1 MTTADSVAAP
11 SGSDAPPR
19 PPGATEHLS
28 AGRKR
33 RRRRDNVRG
42 WLYVAPFLIAFGL
55 FLIWPTIYG
64 LWMSF
69 TGVSL
74 ARTNDE
80 FIGLANWTEAL
91 GDPQVWSSLGN
102 TAWFTV
108 LSTIPLVA
116 IAMGLAILV
125 NLGLPGQW
133 FWRLSFFMPFLLAST
148 RSEERR
154 VGKGCRSWWGG
165 YQ

>member
-1 MTTADSVAAP
+1 
-11 SGSDAPPR
+11 
-19 PPGATEHLS
+19 
-28 AGRKR
+28 
-33 RRRRDNVRG
+33 
-42 WLYVAPFLIAFGL
+42 
-55 FLIWPTIYG
+55 
-64 LWMSF
+64 MSF

-148 RSEERR
+148 RSEEHTSELQSRGHL
-154 VGKGCRSWWGG
+154 VCRLLLEKR
-165 YQ
+165 